1 MCIGVDNVFVGHKSE
16 DGSFFKNK
24 FYIKS
29 KKDKTLS
36 FALITIIYTISI
48 HIG

>member
-1 MCIGVDNVFVGHKSE
+1 MYRADKVFVGHKSE
-16 DGSFFKNK
+16 DGSCFQNI

-36 FALITIIYTISI
+36 FVLITIIYTISI